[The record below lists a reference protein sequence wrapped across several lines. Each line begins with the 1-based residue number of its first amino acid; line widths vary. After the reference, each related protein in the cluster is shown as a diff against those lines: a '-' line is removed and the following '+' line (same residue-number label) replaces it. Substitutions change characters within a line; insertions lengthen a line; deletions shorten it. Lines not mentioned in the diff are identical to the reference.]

1 MTAIAPGSRPT
12 LIGAPARRVTV
23 SIGVTVP
30 EPAFATKAVR
40 PSGVTAIACGSFP
53 TLIGLPARRVARP
66 TGVTVPETEFATK
79 AVCCRCRAR
88 GRAVPADAG
97 LRPARAGTG
106 PLAAGAPGRR
116 APGHR
121 PGRGRA
127 RVPRGR

>member
-1 MTAIAPGSRPT
+1 M
-12 LIGAPARRVTV
+12 
-23 SIGVTVP
+23 TVP

-40 PSGVTAIACGSFP
+40 PSGVTAIASGSLP
-53 TLIGLPARRVARP
+53 TLIGRPARRVARP

-106 PLAAGAPGRR
+106 RLAAARLAAARR
-116 APGHR
+116 VT
-121 PGRGRA
+121 GRA
-127 RVPRGR
+127 AAGPACRAGDDGPNTSLTGWA